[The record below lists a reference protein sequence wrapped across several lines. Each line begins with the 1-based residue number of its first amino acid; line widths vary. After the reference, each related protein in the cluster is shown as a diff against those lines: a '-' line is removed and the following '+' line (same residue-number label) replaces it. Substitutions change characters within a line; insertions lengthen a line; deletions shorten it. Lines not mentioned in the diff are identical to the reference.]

1 MADEEKVVKENLG
14 NDYFKEWTE
23 CISTLVRVAKY
34 RENWGALFVDSSI
47 VTPQRHMIEFHEMR
61 KKKSKRGPITFSCLS
76 HCVIMCT
83 YSESQ
88 IIIALNTTPELAK
101 T

>member
-61 KKKSKRGPITFSCLS
+61 KKK
-76 HCVIMCT
+76 V
-83 YSESQ
+83 
-88 IIIALNTTPELAK
+88 
-101 T
+101 